1 MAKKQTATIK
11 CAKCG
16 KALTPQQAGEPC
28 PKCGSRDRKL
38 TSEEQAVVT
47 EKAKAAKELA
57 KKHYQVETGLK
68 RIFRVTGTVEVEIVS
83 SEPIKLLEVNEN
95 TVPSGV
101 MPLGF
106 DAVPAAGIPF
116 PSVIIEVTPAEFA
129 QIQTRELKLPYGW
142 GLSDEI
148 PKPPD
153 ATGGG

>member
-1 MAKKQTATIK
+1 MAKKQTAAIK

-28 PKCGSRDRKL
+28 PKCGSMDRKL

-57 KKHYQVETGLK
+57 RKHYQVETGLK
-68 RIFRVTGTVEVEIVS
+68 RIFRVTGPVEDEIAPL
-83 SEPIKLLEVNEN
+83 EPIKLLEVNEN

-106 DAVPAAGIPF
+106 DPVPAAGIPF
-116 PSVIIEVTPAEFA
+116 PSVIIEVTPTEFE
-129 QIQTRELKLPYGW
+129 QIRTNELKLPHGW

-148 PKPPD
+148 PKSPD
-153 ATGGG
+153 AAGGG